1 MKLFLS
7 GRKWIRS
14 NKLMS
19 KKGYCEANCVLE
31 AKDAT
36 CHFQKQPRP
45 PLRLIANQGNISN
58 SKSVSTAN
66 LTRGFELHA
75 TFLTSLRL
83 HHGAVALNQPM
94 KGYTRAHGIRKATS
108 QMCILHRNHSLT
120 MRA

>member
-1 MKLFLS
+1 MTTLNPQLSRRLILFKKLFPDLKKVLHSKFRMKLFLS

-83 HHGAVALNQPM
+83 HHGAV
-94 KGYTRAHGIRKATS
+94 
-108 QMCILHRNHSLT
+108 
-120 MRA
+120 